1 MKHIVVL
8 CGEVWSPMTSEDAEI
23 WTITDE
29 GYKKLCG
36 EHENKNLNVDVPK
49 HLDDADIV
57 SWSNV
62 EDFVLKQGLGGLD
75 SFMQEESE
83 SAEWK
88 SKNTNQS
95 GNIHL
100 NGTNENTHQDDLE
113 M

>member
-1 MKHIVVL
+1 MKQVVVL
-8 CGEVWSPMTSEDAEI
+8 CGEVWSPVVNGDAEI
-23 WTITDE
+23 WTLTNE

-36 EHENKNLNVDVPK
+36 EHENDELNVDVPK

-83 SAEWK
+83 SA
-88 SKNTNQS
+88 
-95 GNIHL
+95 
-100 NGTNENTHQDDLE
+100 
-113 M
+113 